1 MQAQRAR
8 RLVLV
13 CLVAALVAGC
23 TGSTAPQ
30 ERGITVPTEAGTA
43 PGQGDG
49 APAIGQLVVTGRLL
63 AADGTPLAAR
73 PMLLSRELL
82 LRDVIADGLLA
93 AGSGFIT
100 LLSCFDPEGSV
111 INACRPGTFTA
122 TTDASGGFALRLS
135 ADERLSALG
144 GERDFA
150 VDAAVPGGGG
160 VRAVFPVDS
169 ALVDVPDL
177 SVWDAAAAVSADSAA
192 QRVTWAALP
201 APVASQIEY
210 AVTFTD
216 AGRGL
221 RLTRT
226 SSGVE
231 AAVDARLLEDST
243 GVLELAA
250 QGTSTPAPAVA
261 LSWAAAPFAYAGSA
275 GAPPSRGAGCTV
287 SVETLSDAG
296 AAGCWL
302 TDGTFDDS
310 FPGERPRQCVAE
322 ADSALRRCATAAVTR
337 TVVDLET
344 VQDVGLVV
352 LRGGCNGCRVEV
364 SEDGVAWRQ
373 VDADVDG
380 SGGERLLRP
389 APGTRARL
397 VRLSVG
403 SRLVP
408 RPVEVELMP
417 IKPLLPIK
425 PLEPGPL
432 PDLSTVPSLPTP
444 LGPVPLPQP
453 VVPGPPALVFP
464 RAVPALPSTGLPETY
479 GGDLSGV
486 TEVSVWPPTAAERAA
501 QADTSFAD
509 TFFAGADDGS
519 PPLGLVVLATALLA
533 TAGTAVALTGRRA
546 RRPAAAAGPP

>member
-8 RLVLV
+8 RPVLV
-13 CLVAALVAGC
+13 CLVAVVVALVAGC

-30 ERGITVPTEAGTA
+30 ERGIPVPTEAGTA

-49 APAIGQLVVTGRLL
+49 APATGQLVVTGRLL

-82 LRDVIADGLLA
+82 LRDVVADGLLA
-93 AGSGFIT
+93 VGSGFIT
-100 LLSCFDPEGSV
+100 LLSCFDSEGSV
-111 INACRPGTFTA
+111 INVCRPGTFTA
-122 TTDASGGFALRLS
+122 TTDAGGGFALRLS

-216 AGRGL
+216 ADRGL
-221 RLTRT
+221 QLTRT

-310 FPGERPRQCVAE
+310 FPGERPRRCVAE

-352 LRGGCNGCRVEV
+352 LRGGCDGCRVEV

-373 VDADVDG
+373 VDADVAG
-380 SGGERLLRP
+380 LGGERLLRP

-403 SRLVP
+403 SRSVP
-408 RPVEVELMP
+408 RPEELELPP
-417 IKPLLPIK
+417 IN
-425 PLEPGPL
+425 PLEPGL
-432 PDLSTVPSLPTP
+432 PPALPTVPSLPTP
-444 LGPVPLPQP
+444 LEPVPLPQP

-501 QADTSFAD
+501 QADTSFA
-509 TFFAGADDGS
+509 GADDGS
-519 PPLGLVVLATALLA
+519 PPLGLVVLATALLS
-533 TAGTAVALTGRRA
+533 TAGTAVALAGRRA
-546 RRPAAAAGPP
+546 RRPAAAAAPA